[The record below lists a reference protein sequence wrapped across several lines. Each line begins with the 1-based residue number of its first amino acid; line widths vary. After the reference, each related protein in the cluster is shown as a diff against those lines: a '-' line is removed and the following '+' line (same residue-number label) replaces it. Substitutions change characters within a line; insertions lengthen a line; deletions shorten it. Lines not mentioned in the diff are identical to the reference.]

1 MKSTIISLL
10 FIATFVLSCKKDE
23 VKCDGSTP
31 TYATD
36 IKPILD
42 NNCMGCHDAG
52 GSNTDY
58 STYSKLTPVLNNG
71 KFESEVITRQ
81 SMPRGSSLTA
91 SQLSKIK
98 CWIEN
103 GFPQ

>member
-1 MKSTIISLL
+1 MKLTIAAIS
-10 FIATFVLSCKKDE
+10 IVLILVASCKKDA

-91 SQLSKIK
+91 AQLSKIK